1 MLFPINGISLMTVG
15 LFYGNNWGVSPI
27 PQFKYILLYV
37 EIPEKGTS
45 LTVGLEEFFYNSTLL
60 L

>member
-1 MLFPINGISLMTVG
+1 MLFPINGISLITVG
-15 LFYGNNWGVSPI
+15 LFYGNNYGVSPI

-37 EIPEKGTS
+37 DIPENGTP
-45 LTVGLEEFFYNSTLL
+45 LTVGFYEFFYNSALL